1 MRLTFLGTSAGAPT
15 KDRNVTGVALRRD
28 NSWDL
33 FDCGEATQHRL
44 LSTPLTLPKLR
55 RVFISHLHGDHC
67 FGLFGLLGSRS
78 MAGAKTPLHIYGP
91 AGLEEMVRLVL
102 ETSDSH
108 MVYPLEFH
116 VVSENIARVV
126 DDEDG
131 TIDAIELD
139 HRIAS
144 FGWCIRESERPGA
157 FDHERAVE
165 LGVQAGEDFGR
176 LQRGESVEG
185 AKGLVTPS
193 QVIGATRPG
202 RSLIIAGD
210 NRDPQSLLE
219 RSGPVQLLVHEATFT
234 EDAVAKI
241 GDDRGHSTAARV
253 GKAAEAGGVGNVILT
268 HFSPR
273 YGPPGSSGQ
282 SVDDIRA
289 EAKACFS
296 GNLELAADYSS
307 YELFLDGSLS
317 SPAQP

>member
-126 DDEDG
+126 DDADG

-139 HRIAS
+139 HRVQS

-157 FDHERAVE
+157 FDHQRAVE
-165 LGVQAGEDFGR
+165 LGVQAGEDFCLLYTSPSPR
-176 LQRGESVEG
+176 DQRGSRM
-185 AKGLVTPS
+185 PS
-193 QVIGATRPG
+193 SA
-202 RSLIIAGD
+202 
-210 NRDPQSLLE
+210 
-219 RSGPVQLLVHEATFT
+219 
-234 EDAVAKI
+234 
-241 GDDRGHSTAARV
+241 
-253 GKAAEAGGVGNVILT
+253 
-268 HFSPR
+268 
-273 YGPPGSSGQ
+273 
-282 SVDDIRA
+282 
-289 EAKACFS
+289 
-296 GNLELAADYSS
+296 
-307 YELFLDGSLS
+307 
-317 SPAQP
+317 